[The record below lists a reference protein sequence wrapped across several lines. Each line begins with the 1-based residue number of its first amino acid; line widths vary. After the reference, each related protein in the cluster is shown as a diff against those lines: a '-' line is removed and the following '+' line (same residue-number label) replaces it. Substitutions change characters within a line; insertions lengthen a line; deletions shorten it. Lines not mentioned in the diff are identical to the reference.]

1 MSTQTAY
8 FNLVT
13 RLSTEVKPGMSTALT
28 GMAGLIQSVGDKSY
42 IAGKA
47 LSTALG
53 FATYQ
58 IVSTALMGIK
68 DAISGSIQGFVDFE
82 LAMANVSRTVQD
94 FDSNARVMTEFAV
107 DMSTAWGLSLN
118 DVAEAMQF
126 MGSVGMK
133 SYDIMRDF
141 NDISQMSVALQVDL
155 EDAIQT
161 VVKAQQIW
169 NDEAYTAT
177 QVSDIL
183 LSLIHI

>member
-1 MSTQTAY
+1 MSEQTAY

-13 RLSTEVKPGMSTALT
+13 RITTETDPKTSTKLSGFQALLQ
-28 GMAGLIQSVGDKSY
+28 GVSDKSY

-58 IVSTALMGIK
+58 IVSTAIMGISN
-68 DAISGSIQGFVDFE
+68 AITGSIDAFVEFE

-94 FDSNARVMTEFAV
+94 FDRNAIVMTEFAI
-107 DMSTAWGLSLN
+107 DMSTAWGLSIG

-126 MGSVGMK
+126 MGSVGM
-133 SYDIMRDF
+133 SSHEIMRDF
-141 NDISQMSVALQVDL
+141 NDVAQMSVALQVDL

-169 NDEAYTAT
+169 N
-177 QVSDIL
+177 